1 MMNNGVIDL
10 IVRIKNGYQAR
21 RETITTPSS
30 RFKREVLKKLEAL
43 GYIESYEKVDDINY
57 ITIHLKYESGT
68 PALTG
73 VKLYSK
79 PGRRWYVAAHDLKPV
94 LSGLGHSILS
104 TSKGIMT
111 NREARTEQVGGELL
125 FDLW

>member
-10 IVRIKNGYQAR
+10 IIRIKNGYQAH

-30 RFKREVLKKLEAL
+30 RFKVEVLKKLEAL
-43 GYIESYEKVDDINY
+43 GYIDSYEQVDNINY
-57 ITIHLKYESGT
+57 ITINLKYTKGT

-79 PGRRWYVAAHDLKPV
+79 PGRRWYVAFKDLKPV
-94 LSGLGHSILS
+94 LSGIGYSLLS
-104 TSKGIMT
+104 TPKGVLT
-111 NREARTEQVGGELL
+111 NKEARKEKVGGELL